1 MRRPVHPQLR
11 PIQLRNRNEAHSIPI
26 RTSTGHNHP
35 PCLAPN
41 QATTATSPSSLPK
54 AASTKSNT
62 PSKQSP
68 MPPSMPSKKVPDKLF
83 DADSMSW
90 IFEVSGGVGAV
101 VTGMMPDAKASI
113 NRARSEAA
121 EFRYKYGYDMPV
133 DALSKRIAN
142 LAQVSTQRASMRP
155 LGISSIYVGVDEE
168 YGPQVF
174 KVDPAGYY
182 TGYKAVA
189 QGPKMTEA
197 TNWLEKRYKRS
208 TAPGANGDDKWC
220 ETLEETVEMGIMCLS
235 SVLSVDF
242 KATEIEIGVVEGKG
256 GKFRRLSVE
265 EIDERLQSIADRD

>member
-1 MRRPVHPQLR
+1 MSRSQSGYDRHITIFSPEGRLYQVEYAFKA
-11 PIQLRNRNEAHSIPI
+11 ITNASINALGI
-26 RTSTGHNHP
+26 KGRDCAVVIS
-35 PCLAPN
+35 
-41 QATTATSPSSLPK
+41 Q
-54 AASTKSNT
+54 
-62 PSKQSP
+62 
-68 MPPSMPSKKVPDKLF
+68 KKVPDKLF